1 VARNLREIQG
11 NFMGRSAENPT
22 AGKTKFDS
30 IASWIE
36 NANTGAMSMIDL
48 NADLGEGGS
57 QDEALLRLVS
67 SANIACGGHAGDE
80 ATMRRA
86 IELAMAAGVRIGAH
100 PGYEDREHFGRRA
113 MTLPLDAVT
122 LLVRQQVERLGTLA
136 REMGASVYH
145 VKAHG
150 SLYNQADRDRP
161 LADAVVYGP
170 PSGALAAAARAAGIT
185 LCAEGFADRRYLE
198 NGLLM
203 PRAEPGAV
211 ISNVEEAVAQAM
223 ALVNRGEVKTLCVH
237 GDGETAVGILR
248 VLRGRLEETGLQ
260 VGFQSC

>member
-1 VARNLREIQG
+1 MTL
-11 NFMGRSAENPT
+11 
-22 AGKTKFDS
+22 
-30 IASWIE
+30 
-36 NANTGAMSMIDL
+36 MSMIDL

-57 QDEALLRLVS
+57 QDEALLRLVN

-80 ATMRRA
+80 ETMRRA

-113 MTLPLDAVT
+113 MSLSLDAVSR
-122 LLVRQQVERLGTLA
+122 LVQTQVEALIGLA
-136 REMGASVYH
+136 QKMGASVHH

-150 SLYNQADRDRP
+150 SLYNQADRDRL
-161 LADAVVYGP
+161 LADAVVLGVTRVSRDLVLYGP
-170 PSGALAAAARAAGIT
+170 PSGMLAAAAQAAGIT

-211 ISNVEEAVAQAM
+211 ISNVQEAVAQAM
-223 ALVNRGEVKTLCVH
+223 ALVARGDIKTLCVH
-237 GDGETAVGILR
+237 GDGETAVEILR
-248 VLRGRLEETGLQ
+248 VLREKFAEAGK
-260 VGFQSC
+260 